1 MIVVK
6 FGGASLAGVD
16 RMRAAARIVA
26 AHQRRDQRVVCV
38 VSAMAGVTDALI
50 RIGEYAAQ
58 GRPERRLTTT
68 TAIRAQ
74 HLAVLTAL
82 TTTTPAATAETL
94 PRFNAA
100 WLALEADL
108 ARLASSAGVMPP
120 DTQVAEL
127 ARFSAWGERLSTL
140 LFTSALLAEGVHAV
154 AFESEPVV
162 ACARRAHVPENEPA
176 SEDELA
182 GPWAH
187 LAPSVPATRAALAP
201 QVARAW
207 KCRAIPVM
215 PGYIARSDAD
225 EVITLGRNGSDH
237 SAALIGAALRARAV
251 YLYSDVAGVHRAD
264 PHVAPEADLLPAL
277 TYGDAAALAW
287 LGARIVHPAAV
298 RPVADRD
305 IPLHLRS
312 ALTPEQP
319 GTIIASAQH
328 LRAHGVKAHG
338 WAIATRPAT
347 TSDPLL
353 GLRDSPLPEADL
365 VIVSCLLF
373 DHMGD
378 DTSSDRA
385 DESHFQLI
393 VRASEAALAQRQL
406 VAMLSRFDQRSAMS
420 GAMSG
425 AMSEPMRPAPALHM
439 MEAR

>member
-1 MIVVK
+1 VIVVK

-237 SAALIGAALRARAV
+237 SAALIG
-251 YLYSDVAGVHRAD
+251 
-264 PHVAPEADLLPAL
+264 VAPEADLLPAL